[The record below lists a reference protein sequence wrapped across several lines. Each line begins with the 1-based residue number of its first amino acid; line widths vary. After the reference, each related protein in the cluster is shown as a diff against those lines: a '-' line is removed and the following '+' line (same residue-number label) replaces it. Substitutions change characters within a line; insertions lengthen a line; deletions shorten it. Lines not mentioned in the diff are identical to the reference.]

1 MKRSFFCIK
10 NSRGSV
16 FQLKCL
22 FFHYHSSISPHN
34 KKIFYRK
41 TYPYF
46 FHINTSI
53 LYIFL
58 PLLAQPITTSLHFN
72 SNIHYTLLQG
82 RKDIKIFLFPIF
94 PFFYIYIIFLSTHG
108 CITIICHQSLDQNQF
123 CLTFFFYLYI
133 QKVGNINS
141 YNDMF

>member
-1 MKRSFFCIK
+1 MKRSFVLYQQFERGLSTIK
-10 NSRGSV
+10 MS
-16 FQLKCL
+16 L
-22 FFHYHSSISPHN
+22 FFHYHSSMSPHN
-34 KKIFYRK
+34 KKFFYRK

-53 LYIFL
+53 LQIFFL

-94 PFFYIYIIFLSTHG
+94 PFFILYIFLSTHG

-123 CLTFFFYLYI
+123 CLTFFFYIYI
-133 QKVGNINS
+133 EGGK
-141 YNDMF
+141 Y